1 MAVSKKIETLIP
13 RIRREAP
20 NCPKVIALDE
30 IRNTLIDFCIN
41 TDIYM
46 QDLTPFVVAPNINQ
60 YDSSDLDVPNGT
72 ELNHIIDIFR
82 TNSDSSASQTSQKKL
97 IPLKARAQIGSQS
110 IFSVY
115 GKGRVEY
122 YAQKD
127 QETILVAPTPETTET
142 LYALYSLK
150 PTNTATSIP
159 NIIINEYQEVIV
171 HGALYRL
178 QMMKDSPWSD
188 IQAAD
193 LNKRMYDKGE
203 ALAVRK
209 TKYGG
214 VGAPLTVKY
223 QEFI

>member
-1 MAVSKKIETLIP
+1 MAVAKKIESLVP
-13 RIRREAP
+13 KAKREAP
-20 NCPKVIALDE
+20 NCPSFIILDE
-30 IRNTLIDFCIN
+30 LRNTLIDFCIN

-46 QDLTPFVVAPNINQ
+46 QDLTPFVVASNINQ
-60 YDSSDLDVPNGT
+60 YDASDLDIPGGT

-82 TNSDSSASQTSQKKL
+82 TNSDSSTSQVSQKKL
-97 IPLKARAQIGSQS
+97 VPLKARAQIGSQS

-127 QETILVAPTPETTET
+127 HETILVAPTPETTET

-150 PTNTATSIP
+150 PTQTATSVP
-159 NIIINEYQEVIV
+159 DIIANEYQEVIV

-188 IQAAD
+188 LQAAD